1 MPFPSSRSPRV
12 FLSYANDDAQ
22 SAGRLRPLLKLGG
35 FGPWLDSEGLSTEE
49 PWEVALSRA
58 VRSSDFVVALL
69 SRSTHNSRQKRE
81 LWAAVRASRGD
92 PGKPL
97 VLLCAVT
104 GTRNATFDDIM
115 PDSLRQSHV
124 IDFADFDTGWHRL
137 YESLY
142 NAARLAGFWVPKLLR
157 ALPRYDLDQAAVA
170 RMVVERGFFSKRMNA
185 SGGTEEAQLTL
196 APGGIVVDDRLSDRL
211 WTRGCINPSALPKAP
226 LSGVDEEVASITPPS
241 RRTDQ
246 QKVLVEARQN
256 MKRQMRLA
264 IEEWTTRLNVER
276 LGGYDD
282 WRLPTL
288 EEAMSLT
295 SRNTR
300 VKGLHISEVFSDH
313 EYIRTADRSP
323 GAKLLE
329 LLGEAEPGWEPVW
342 VVGYADADCL
352 EAPEEAP
359 IPLRFVRTDLD

>member
-1 MPFPSSRSPRV
+1 
-12 FLSYANDDAQ
+12 LSFSNDDVQ

-35 FGPWLDSEGLSTEE
+35 FGPWIDSEVLSTEE

-58 VRSSDFVVALL
+58 VRSDFVVALL
-69 SRSTHNSRQKRE
+69 SRGTHNSRQKRE
-81 LWAAVRASRGD
+81 LWAAVRASRD
-92 PGKPL
+92 EPGKPL

-104 GTRNATFDDIM
+104 GTRDAAFDDVT
-115 PDSLRQSHV
+115 PDYLRQSHV
-124 IDFADFDTGWHRL
+124 IDFADFDAGWQRL
-137 YESLY
+137 YASLY
-142 NAARLAGFWVPKLLR
+142 RAARSAGFWVPKLLR

-170 RMVVERGFFSKRMNA
+170 RMVVEQGFFSKRMNGI
-185 SGGTEEAQLTL
+185 GGAEGAQLTL
-196 APGGIVVDDRLSDRL
+196 VPGGLVVDDRSSGRM
-211 WTRGCINPSALPKAP
+211 WTRGCIDPSALPNAP

-246 QKVLVEARQN
+246 QRVLVEARQH
-256 MKRQMRLA
+256 MKRQMKLA

-288 EEAMSLT
+288 EEAMSLM
-295 SRNTR
+295 SRNIR
-300 VKGLHISEVFSDH
+300 VKGLYISELFSDH
-313 EYIRTADRSP
+313 QYIRTADRSP

-342 VVGYADADCL
+342 IVGYADADCG
-352 EAPEEAP
+352 EVAEEASV
-359 IPLRFVRTDLD
+359 PLRFVRTDLD